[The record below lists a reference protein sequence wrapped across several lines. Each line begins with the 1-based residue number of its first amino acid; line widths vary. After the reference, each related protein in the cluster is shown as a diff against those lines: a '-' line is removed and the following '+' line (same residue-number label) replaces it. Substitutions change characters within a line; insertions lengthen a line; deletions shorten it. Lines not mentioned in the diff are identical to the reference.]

1 MFVLRMRERLS
12 AYGTITSSR
21 PEASFYK
28 VRFSLNEF
36 TFRVK
41 MIAAEGIVNLILYG
55 KRGRF

>member
-1 MFVLRMRERLS
+1 MRERLS

-41 MIAAEGIVNLILYG
+41 MVAAEGIVNPILSG
-55 KRGRF
+55 QCGRA